1 MRAVIDK
8 KMYIFRT
15 VQYFRVIPCST
26 YSSAYS
32 IFRNRERKRE
42 REGEMDS
49 SAKGYITRASGRA
62 NHAIV
67 GHILATIPYKLFE
80 ITLDGDQR
88 GGRRELIG
96 GALG

>member
-1 MRAVIDK
+1 
-8 KMYIFRT
+8 
-15 VQYFRVIPCST
+15 
-26 YSSAYS
+26 
-32 IFRNRERKRE
+32 
-42 REGEMDS
+42 MDS
-49 SAKGYITRASGRA
+49 SAKGYITLASGRA